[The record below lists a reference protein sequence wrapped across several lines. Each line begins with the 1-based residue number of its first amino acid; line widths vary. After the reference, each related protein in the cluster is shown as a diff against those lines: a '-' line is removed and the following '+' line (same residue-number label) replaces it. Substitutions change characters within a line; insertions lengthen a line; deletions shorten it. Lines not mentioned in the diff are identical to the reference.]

1 MKQNSSLK
9 VFLCD
14 LTHNTII
21 LVSDTIPINIGFIGS
36 YMKKIFGNQIEI
48 ILFKYLYFKLFKIQ
62 FLITLFFS
70 IFILILTYFDMKHNV
85 H

>member
-1 MKQNSSLK
+1 MKRISSLK

-36 YMKKIFGNQIEI
+36 YIKKCHGNSIDVN
-48 ILFKYLYFKLFKIQ
+48 LFKYPEVVLDALNGNPPDCNSLKQL
-62 FLITLFFS
+62 LLE
-70 IFILILTYFDMKHNV
+70 
-85 H
+85 